1 MLNIMRNLLPG
12 IYIEKRKNHCH
23 KYNMNY
29 IVKRLSAVLAGGALS
44 LSLLLC
50 NILPVNAEQTAEERL
65 EVQRAMPVQSN
76 EIPNWPTGPVVGA
89 ESAILIDADTGAI
102 LYSKNIHTK
111 EYPASTTKLLTC
123 LIAVE
128 RTSMDEVITLS
139 HSAVFDTPRDSSH
152 IAMDVGEE
160 ITMEQALNAILIAS
174 ANEVAF
180 AVAEHISGSWQEFA
194 VLMNE
199 KAKELGCQD
208 SNFVNPNGLPDDN
221 HYSSAYDLAMIARKF
236 FANELLCKISSTTL
250 LHIPPTDKQPDDIIE
265 HSRNQILPGMKN
277 AYEHI
282 VGSKTGYTNT
292 ARSCL
297 VSCAEKDGMRL
308 ICVVMKDES
317 PMQFEDTRA
326 LFDYG
331 FSNFDRVNVSA
342 TETKYNIDKAGFFYS
357 DNDIFGSSR
366 PILTLNQEDCI
377 ILPKTAAFTDTV
389 STISYDTNNPGQAAI
404 ITYTYNDVYI
414 GSASVDFVTTE
425 EQTYSFDT
433 EPSGEQTSAQDEKP
447 SVIFINIVKVLLW
460 AGGIAALAV
469 ILVVG
474 SGIVKNYQLTQR
486 NNRRSWRRSR
496 RKRKGNYL
504 SFSEGPAAKRR
515 ESARQARRNR
525 KKAKRPSRFRDYD
538 Y

>member
-12 IYIEKRKNHCH
+12 IYIEKRNSHCH

-65 EVQRAMPVQSN
+65 EVQRTMPVQSN
-76 EIPNWPTGPVVGA
+76 EIPNWPTGPIVGA
-89 ESAILIDADTGAI
+89 ESAILMDADTGAI
-102 LYSKNIHTK
+102 LYSKNIHMK

-265 HSRNQILPGMKN
+265 HSRNQLLPGMKN
-277 AYEHI
+277 AYEYI
-282 VGSKTGYTNT
+282 AGSKTGYTDT

-331 FSNFDRVNVSA
+331 FSNFDRVNISA

-414 GSASVDFVTTE
+414 GSASVDFVTDE

-433 EPSGEQTSAQDEKP
+433 EPAGDQASGQDDEP

-460 AGGIAALAV
+460 AGGIAALIV

-474 SGIVKNYQLTQR
+474 SGIVKNYQFTQR

-504 SFSEGPAAKRR
+504 SFSEGPAARRR